1 MPRFLLS
8 VFFWVLAF
16 FSSAQAQQSADTKE
30 VERETFSLINQY
42 RKANDL
48 PLLAW
53 DGEIARVARI
63 HSKEMATGDVN
74 FGHDG
79 FRERASH
86 LRNLMPGFW
95 GAGEN
100 VLKTSNPEALAQ
112 NAVTL
117 WLHSPHHLEN
127 IRGDYIYSGL
137 GVWRDKD
144 GVIYFTQ
151 IFVKI
156 KPQAQETETAAP
168 SVNTP
173 FGMLA
178 TPDPRAGR

>member
-1 MPRFLLS
+1 
-8 VFFWVLAF
+8 
-16 FSSAQAQQSADTKE
+16 
-30 VERETFSLINQY
+30 
-42 RKANDL
+42 
-48 PLLAW
+48 
-53 DGEIARVARI
+53 
-63 HSKEMATGDVN
+63 
-74 FGHDG
+74 
-79 FRERASH
+79 
-86 LRNLMPGFW
+86 
-95 GAGEN
+95 
-100 VLKTSNPEALAQ
+100 LAQ